1 MGTEG
6 ILSAKCFGIEEK
18 MCHKDVRWLLKIT
31 VDLWSVCGKIEYGT
45 VLRLQREIVMLDLL
59 LNLDGNILLFLQEH
73 IRNPFMTPILR
84 LITTLGNGG
93 AVWIAFTV
101 LLLCIPKTRKIGCM
115 ALAALLGTLLV
126 NNMILK
132 NLVART
138 RPYEVIEGL
147 TYIVMRPTDF
157 SFPSGHAGCS
167 FAVGCILFRRLPRQY
182 GIPALILA
190 ILIAVSRLYVG
201 VHYPSDVLFG
211 VISGTFISYGAERIV
226 DWLWRRHYIEQE
238 EE

>member
-6 ILSAKCFGIEEK
+6 ILSAKCFGIEK
-18 MCHKDVRWLLKIT
+18 KICHKDVKRLLKIT
-31 VDLWSVCGKIEYGT
+31 VDLWSGCGKIGYGT
-45 VLRLQREIVMLDLL
+45 ILRLQREIVMVELL

-73 IRNPFMTPILR
+73 IRNPLMTPILR

-93 AVWIAFTV
+93 AIWIAFTV
-101 LLLCIPKTRKIGCM
+101 LLLCIPKTRKVGCM
-115 ALAALLGTLLV
+115 ALVALLGTLLV

-138 RPYEVIEGL
+138 RPYEVIERL
-147 TYIVMRPTDF
+147 TYIVRRPTDF

-167 FAVGCILFRRLPRQY
+167 FAVACILFRRLPRQY

-190 ILIAVSRLYVG
+190 ILIALSRLYVG

-211 VISGTFISYGAERIV
+211 TISGILISYGAERIV
-226 DWLWRRHYIEQE
+226 DWFWRRRYIEQE
-238 EE
+238 EA